1 MASDDLRDISTSL
14 YLLLPT
20 TSTTYKTRFI
30 HKMDKINLQQEPTI
44 THTCPLDNQENF
56 TPSSFQIKL
65 IDKKYLDRLSHRS
78 T

>member
-30 HKMDKINLQQEPTI
+30 HKMDKINLQQELTI
-44 THTCPLDNQENF
+44 ATGVP
-56 TPSSFQIKL
+56 
-65 IDKKYLDRLSHRS
+65 
-78 T
+78 